1 MNTKPRIACIA
12 AIGENREL
20 GKKNEL
26 IWPIRDDL
34 KRVKELTMGHPLIMG
49 QKTYES
55 IGRPL
60 PGRTNIVLTQD
71 ELFAPAGCVMAH
83 SLDEALEKARAVE
96 DEEIFIFGGA
106 YVYAQT
112 IDLVDRLY
120 LTYIH
125 DTDKEADA
133 FFPKYD
139 AFTNVIEKEERKQD
153 ELRYDWITL
162 ERE

>member
-1 MNTKPRIACIA
+1 MRISSIA

-20 GKKNEL
+20 GKHNEL

-34 KRVKELTMGHPLIMG
+34 KRVKELTTGHPIIMG

-60 PGRTNIVLTQD
+60 PNRTNIVLTLD
-71 ELFAPAGCVMAH
+71 TDFAPEGCVTAY
-83 SLDEALEKARAVE
+83 SLEDALEKARAVE

-106 YVYAQT
+106 SVYKAT
-112 IDLVDRLY
+112 IDIVDRLY

-125 DTDKEADA
+125 DTDTDADA
-133 FFPKYD
+133 FFPPYD
-139 AFTNVIEKEERKQD
+139 AFTEVIEKEERDQD
-153 ELRYDWITL
+153 GLRYDWLIL
-162 ERE
+162 EHE

>member
-1 MNTKPRIACIA
+1 MMRISTIA
-12 AIGENREL
+12 AVGENREL

-71 ELFAPAGCVMAH
+71 DTYAPEGCVMAH
-83 SLDEALEKARAVE
+83 SLDEAFEKAREVE
-96 DEEIFIFGGA
+96 DEEIFVFGGA

-112 IDLVDRLY
+112 IEITDRLY
-120 LTYIH
+120 LTLIH
-125 DTDKEADA
+125 DTDQDADA
-133 FFPKYD
+133 FFPEYE
-139 AFTNVIEKEERKQD
+139 AFTKVIEKEEREQD
-153 ELRYDWITL
+153 GLKYDWLIL
-162 ERE
+162 EREQ

>member
-1 MNTKPRIACIA
+1 MRISTIA
-12 AIGENREL
+12 AVGKNREL
-20 GKKNEL
+20 GKKNGL

-34 KRVKELTMGHPLIMG
+34 KRVKELTMGHPIIMG

-55 IGRPL
+55 IGKPL

-71 ELFAPAGCVMAH
+71 ESFAPEGCVMAY
-83 SLDEALEKARAVE
+83 SIEDALEKARAADDVE
-96 DEEIFIFGGA
+96 VFIFGGG

-112 IDLVDRLY
+112 INMTDRLY

-125 DTDKEADA
+125 ASDPEADT
-133 FFPKYD
+133 FFPEYD
-139 AFTNVIEKEERKQD
+139 VFSHIIEKEEREQD
-153 ELRYDWITL
+153 GLRYDWLIL